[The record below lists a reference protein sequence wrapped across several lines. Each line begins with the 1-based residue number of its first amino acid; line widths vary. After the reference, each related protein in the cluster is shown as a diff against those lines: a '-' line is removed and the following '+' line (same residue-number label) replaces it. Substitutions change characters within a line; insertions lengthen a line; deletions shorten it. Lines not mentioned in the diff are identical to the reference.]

1 VRATQSVDRLADT
14 LEALADAGRPFG
26 VTELSERLT
35 VHKATASRLL
45 ASLERR
51 GLVRRTD
58 GGFLLGPA
66 LARLAATAVAELE
79 LGDVSRPVLR
89 ELVEVTGEAA
99 YLTVP
104 HRGSVLY
111 VEQVTPPGGAV
122 PNDWT
127 GRLGYLHCS
136 SSGKVFAAF
145 GAVEDLDS
153 LLIDPLPA
161 YAARTITDPQEF
173 LRLLPQVR
181 RRGYASSVD
190 ESENGL
196 TSVAAP
202 VVGADGHVLAAV
214 GVGTATARCSP
225 RLLAQLGT
233 AAVAASATLTRR
245 LAPQTVIAQPPRS
258 RQGVPNNSSQLLPSG
273 QQLS

>member
-1 VRATQSVDRLADT
+1 MRATQSVDRLADA
-14 LEALADAGRPFG
+14 LEALADAGRPMS
-26 VTELSERLT
+26 VTELSERLS
-35 VHKATASRLL
+35 VHKATVSRLM
-45 ASLERR
+45 ASMERR
-51 GLVRRTD
+51 GLVRRAD
-58 GGFLLGPA
+58 GGFLLGRA

-79 LGDVSRPVLR
+79 LGDVCRPVLR
-89 ELVEVTGEAA
+89 ELVEVTGQAA

-111 VEQVTPPGGAV
+111 VEQVTPHGGAV

-127 GRLGYLHCS
+127 GRLGHLHCS

-145 GAVEDLDS
+145 GAVDDLDS
-153 LLIDPLPA
+153 FLVDPLPA
-161 YAARTITDPQEF
+161 YTARTVTDPSEF
-173 LRLLPQVR
+173 RRLLPQVR

-190 ESENGL
+190 ESQDGL

-202 VVGADGHVLAAV
+202 VVGADGSVLAAI

-233 AAVAASATLTRR
+233 AAVAAAATLARR
-245 LAPQTVIAQPPRS
+245 LAPQTTAPSPPQRPS
-258 RQGVPNNSSQLLPSG
+258 EVANNSLQLLPSG
-273 QQLS
+273 QQLP

>member
-1 VRATQSVDRLADT
+1 VRATQSVDRISDA
-14 LEALADAGRPFG
+14 LEALADAGRPLG
-26 VTELSERLT
+26 VTELSEQLV
-35 VHKATASRLL
+35 VHKATVSRLL
-45 ASLERR
+45 GSMERR
-51 GLVRRTD
+51 GLVRRAD

-79 LGDVSRPVLR
+79 LGDVCRPVLR
-89 ELVEVTGEAA
+89 ELVEVTGQAA

-111 VEQVTPPGGAV
+111 VEQVTPHGGAV

-127 GRLGYLHCS
+127 GRLGHLHCS

-145 GAVEDLDS
+145 GAVEDLES
-153 LLIDPLPA
+153 ILTDPLPP

-173 LRLLPQVR
+173 RRILPQVR
-181 RRGYASSVD
+181 RRGYATSVD

-202 VVGADGHVLAAV
+202 VLGPRGEVVAAI
-214 GVGTATARCSP
+214 GVGTATSRCTP
-225 RLLAQLGT
+225 HRLAQMGA
-233 AAVAASATLTRR
+233 AAVAAAATLGRR
-245 LAPQTVIAQPPRS
+245 IAPQPT
-258 RQGVPNNSSQLLPSG
+258 SSPVAVSAG
-273 QQLS
+273 GH

>member
-1 VRATQSVDRLADT
+1 MRATQSVDRLADT
-14 LEALADAGRPFG
+14 LEALADAGRPLS
-26 VTELSERLT
+26 VTELSERLA
-35 VHKATASRLL
+35 VHKATASRLM

-89 ELVEVTGEAA
+89 ELVEVTGQAA

-127 GRLGYLHCS
+127 GRLGHLHCS

-153 LLIDPLPA
+153 LLVDPLPA

-173 LRLLPQVR
+173 RRLLPQVR

-202 VVGADGHVLAAV
+202 VMGADGHVLAAV

-233 AAVAASATLTRR
+233 AAVAASATLARR
-245 LAPQTVIAQPPRS
+245 LAPQAVSAPSPRRRLEVS
-258 RQGVPNNSSQLLPSG
+258 NNSSHLLPSG
-273 QQLS
+273 QQVS

>member
-1 VRATQSVDRLADT
+1 
-14 LEALADAGRPFG
+14 
-26 VTELSERLT
+26 
-35 VHKATASRLL
+35 
-45 ASLERR
+45 
-51 GLVRRTD
+51 
-58 GGFLLGPA
+58 
-66 LARLAATAVAELE
+66 
-79 LGDVSRPVLR
+79 VSRPVLR